1 MKTPRIVNAIG
12 YVDEELINSAN
23 VVATETKKNVR
34 YKWSVMIA
42 SLCFALVVAFS
53 VPKFISQL
61 SPQDEEQN
69 YGNTISYVGWTDN
82 QILYDN
88 ALNKDLLQSQ
98 PNDHLPM
105 FKMDTVEQLEQFK
118 NTFNSVFDFNTGYDS
133 VLSFNGALSKAQ
145 WEREAFFKDYT
156 LIIVYIPTND
166 SSLRFFVQDVIT
178 TDNSICIS
186 IQQKSVEQ
194 SQANDKAGWF
204 LLMQVTDEEINK
216 YTSFDA
222 VHYTKP

>member
-12 YVDEELINSAN
+12 YVDEELISSAN

-82 QILYDN
+82 QIL
-88 ALNKDLLQSQ
+88 
-98 PNDHLPM
+98 
-105 FKMDTVEQLEQFK
+105 
-118 NTFNSVFDFNTGYDS
+118 
-133 VLSFNGALSKAQ
+133 
-145 WEREAFFKDYT
+145 
-156 LIIVYIPTND
+156 
-166 SSLRFFVQDVIT
+166 
-178 TDNSICIS
+178 
-186 IQQKSVEQ
+186 
-194 SQANDKAGWF
+194 
-204 LLMQVTDEEINK
+204 
-216 YTSFDA
+216 
-222 VHYTKP
+222 

>member
-12 YVDEELINSAN
+12 YVDEELISSAN

-42 SLCFALVVAFS
+42 SLCFALIVAFS

-61 SPQDEEQN
+61 SPQDEKQD

-145 WEREAFFKDYT
+145 WEREAFFKDNT

>member
-12 YVDEELINSAN
+12 YVDEELIISAN

-61 SPQDEEQN
+61 SPQVEIQN

-88 ALNKDLLQSQ
+88 ALNKDFLQSQ

-133 VLSFNGALSKAQ
+133 VLSFNGAISKAQ
-145 WEREAFFKDYT
+145 WESEAFFKDNT